1 MSAAFNFSTVR
12 PAKAITAGLFASM
25 LAGTA
30 HASISDNE
38 IRIGYLDDLSGP
50 YSDLAGPG
58 GLEAIRMAIEDFGG
72 KVGNHKIELF
82 FADHKNNADLGANIS
97 REWIDQRNVDLIA
110 GLNASPVAI
119 AVTRLVEE
127 KNRFA
132 IVSTAAAASLTNE
145 YCTPNHLHYVYDTYS
160 VSNGAAKAIVASGGD
175 SWYLLSA
182 DYAFGHAMEEQVSKA
197 VAESG
202 GKIIGKANHPFQ
214 TSDFSSYILQA
225 QASGAK
231 VIGLASAGSDLVNAI
246 STANQFGLAQS
257 GQTLASLMVFITDI
271 KAIGLPTAQ
280 GTQFVSGWYWDMN
293 DESRAWAN
301 RYFERTQRM
310 PTMVQAGM
318 YSSTYQYLKA
328 VEATDS
334 DDPQAVREHMMK
346 TPINDMFTRNGRV
359 RVDGRM
365 VHDMYLAQVK
375 TPEESKGDWDLFKIL
390 STIPADEAFLPLSQ
404 SKCKLVKADQT
415 VASALRP

>member
-1 MSAAFNFSTVR
+1 MSASTR
-12 PAKAITAGLFASM
+12 FTASRLSKALATGLFAGLIAS
-25 LAGTA
+25 TA
-30 HASISDNE
+30 QANVSDDE
-38 IRIGYLDDLSGP
+38 IRIGYMDDLSGP

-58 GLEAIRMAIEDFGG
+58 GLEAIRMAVEDFDGQ
-72 KVGNHKIELF
+72 VGDKKIVLF
-82 FADHKNNADLGANIS
+82 EADHKNNADLGANTA
-97 REWIDQRNVDLIA
+97 REWIDRRNVDLIA
-110 GLNASPVAI
+110 GLNSSAVAI

-145 YCTPNHLHYVYDTYS
+145 YCTPNHIHYVYDTYS
-160 VSNGAAKAIVASGGD
+160 VSNGAAKAIVANGGD

-182 DYAFGHAMEEQVSKA
+182 DYAFGHAMEEQVAKA

-202 GKIIGKANHPFQ
+202 GKIIGKARHPFP
-214 TSDFSSYILQA
+214 TSDFSSYMLQA

-231 VIGLASAGSDLVNAI
+231 IIGLASAGSDLVNAI
-246 STANQFGLAQS
+246 STANQFGLVDA
-257 GQTLASLMVFITDI
+257 GQTMASLMVFITDI

-293 DESRAWAN
+293 DESRAWAT
-301 RYFERTQRM
+301 RYFERTKRM

-318 YSSTYQYLKA
+318 YSSTHQYLKA
-328 VEATDS
+328 VEATGS
-334 DDPQAVREHMMK
+334 DDPQVIREYMIK
-346 TPINDMFTRNGRV
+346 TPINDMFTQNGRV

-375 TPEESKGDWDLFKIL
+375 KPEESKGEWDLFKIL
-390 STIPADEAFLPLSQ
+390 STIPADEAFLPLSESQ
-404 SKCKLVKADQT
+404 CKLVKN
-415 VASALRP
+415 

>member
-1 MSAAFNFSTVR
+1 MSKFHTSANSPLAATI
-12 PAKAITAGLFASM
+12 AAGLCASLLSGTA
-25 LAGTA
+25 LAG
-30 HASISDNE
+30 ISDDE
-38 IRIGYLDDLSGP
+38 IRIGYMDDLSGP

-58 GLEAIRMAIEDFGG
+58 GLEAIRMAVEDFNGQVDG
-72 KVGNHKIELF
+72 KKVVLF
-82 FADHKNNADLGANIS
+82 SADHKNSADLGAS
-97 REWIDQRNVDLIA
+97 TAREWIDRRNVDLIA

-145 YCTPNHLHYVYDTYS
+145 YCTPNHIHYVYDTYS
-160 VSNGAAKAIVASGGD
+160 VSNGAARSIVASGGD

-182 DYAFGHAMEEQVSKA
+182 DYAFGHAMEDQVSKA
-197 VAESG
+197 VEASG
-202 GKIIGKANHPFQ
+202 GKVLGKARHPFP
-214 TSDFSSYILQA
+214 SNDFSSYILQA

-231 VIGLASAGSDLVNAI
+231 VIGLASAGSDLVNAM
-246 STANQFGLAQS
+246 STATQFGVKEG
-257 GQTLASLMVFITDI
+257 GQNVASLMVFISEI

-293 DESRAWAN
+293 DESRAWAK
-301 RYFERTQRM
+301 RFHERTQRM

-318 YSSTYQYLKA
+318 YSSTFQYLKA
-328 VEATDS
+328 VEATGS
-334 DDPQAVREHMMK
+334 DDPQVVREHMMK
-346 TPINDMFTRNGRV
+346 TPINDMFTKNGRV

-375 TPEESKGDWDLFKIL
+375 TPEESKGEWDLFKIL
-390 STIPADEAFLPLSQ
+390 DTIPADEAFLPLAQ
-404 SKCKLVKADQT
+404 SKCKLVAKN
-415 VASALRP
+415 

>member
-1 MSAAFNFSTVR
+1 MSVAFNFTTAR
-12 PAKAITAGLFASM
+12 LAKAITSVLCAGLFAS
-25 LAGTA
+25 TA
-30 HASISDNE
+30 HASISDQE

-58 GLEAIRMAIEDFGG
+58 GLEAIRMAVEDFDG
-72 KVGNHKIELF
+72 KVGDKNIVLF
-82 FADHKNNADLGANIS
+82 SADHKNNADLGANTA
-97 REWIDQRNVDLIA
+97 REWIDRRNVDLIA
-110 GLNASPVAI
+110 GLNSSSVAI

-197 VAESG
+197 VGESG
-202 GKIIGKANHPFQ
+202 GTIIDKARHPFQ

-231 VIGLASAGSDLVNAI
+231 IIGLASAGSDLVNAI
-246 STANQFGLAQS
+246 STANQFGLVEA

-293 DESRAWAN
+293 DESRAWAK

-328 VEATDS
+328 IEASGS
-334 DDPQAVREHMMK
+334 DDPQAVRAHMMK
-346 TPINDMFTRNGRV
+346 TPINDMFTQNGRV

-390 STIPADEAFLPLSQ
+390 STIPADEAFLPLAQSQ
-404 SKCKLVKADQT
+404 CKLVKN
-415 VASALRP
+415 

>member
-1 MSAAFNFSTVR
+1 MSASTR
-12 PAKAITAGLFASM
+12 FTASRLSQTLATGLLAGLMAS
-25 LAGTA
+25 TA
-30 HASISDNE
+30 QANVSDDE
-38 IRIGYLDDLSGP
+38 IRIGYMDDLSGP

-58 GLEAIRMAIEDFGG
+58 GLEAIRMAVEDFGG
-72 KVGNHKIELF
+72 QVGDKKIVLF
-82 FADHKNNADLGANIS
+82 EADHKNNADLGANTA
-97 REWIDQRNVDLIA
+97 REWIDRRNVDLIA
-110 GLNASPVAI
+110 GLNSSAVAI

-145 YCTPNHLHYVYDTYS
+145 YCTPNHIHYVYDTYS
-160 VSNGAAKAIVASGGD
+160 VSNGAAKAIVANGGD

-197 VAESG
+197 VAASG
-202 GKIIGKANHPFQ
+202 GKILGKARHPFP
-214 TSDFSSYILQA
+214 TSDFSSYMLQA

-231 VIGLASAGSDLVNAI
+231 IIGLASAGSDLVNAI
-246 STANQFGLAQS
+246 STANQFGLVDA
-257 GQTLASLMVFITDI
+257 GQTMASLMVFITDI

-328 VEATDS
+328 VEATGS
-334 DDPQAVREHMMK
+334 DDPQVIREQMMK
-346 TPINDMFTRNGRV
+346 TPINDMFTQNGRV

-365 VHDMYLAQVK
+365 VHGMYLAQVK
-375 TPEESKGDWDLFKIL
+375 KPEESKGEWDLFKIL
-390 STIPADEAFLPLSQ
+390 STIPADEAFLPLSESQ
-404 SKCKLVKADQT
+404 CKLVKN
-415 VASALRP
+415 

>member
-1 MSAAFNFSTVR
+1 MSVPFRFSTSSI
-12 PAKAITAGLFASM
+12 AKAVAAGLCAGL

-30 HASISDNE
+30 QASISDDE

-58 GLEAIRMAIEDFGG
+58 GLEAIRMAVEDFDG
-72 KVGNHKIELF
+72 KVGDKKIVLF
-82 FADHKNNADLGANIS
+82 SADHKNNADLGTNTA
-97 REWIDQRNVDLIA
+97 REWIDRRNVDLIA

-119 AVTRLVEE
+119 TVSRLVEE

-145 YCTPNHLHYVYDTYS
+145 YCTPNHIHYVYDTYS
-160 VSNGAAKAIVASGGD
+160 VSNGAANAIVANGGD

-182 DYAFGHAMEEQVSKA
+182 DYAFGHAMEDQVSKA
-197 VAESG
+197 VEASG
-202 GKIIGKANHPFQ
+202 GQVIGKARHPFP

-246 STANQFGLAQS
+246 STANQFGLTEA
-257 GQTLASLMVFITDI
+257 GQTMASLMVFITDI

-293 DESRAWAN
+293 DASRAWAK
-301 RYFERTQRM
+301 RYYERTQRM

-328 VEATDS
+328 VEATGS
-334 DDPQAVREHMMK
+334 DDPQGIREHMMK
-346 TPINDMFTRNGRV
+346 TPINDMFTQNGRV
-359 RVDGRM
+359 RADGRM

-390 STIPADEAFLPLSQ
+390 STIPADEAFLPLEQ
-404 SKCKLVKADQT
+404 SKCKLVAKN
-415 VASALRP
+415 

>member
-1 MSAAFNFSTVR
+1 MSVPFSFSTSR
-12 PAKAITAGLFASM
+12 IAKAIATGLCTGL

-30 HASISDNE
+30 QASISDDE

-58 GLEAIRMAIEDFGG
+58 GLEAIRMAVEDFDS
-72 KVGNHKIELF
+72 KVGDKKIVLF
-82 FADHKNNADLGANIS
+82 SADHKNNADLGANTA
-97 REWIDQRNVDLIA
+97 REWLDRRGVDLIA
-110 GLNASPVAI
+110 GLNSSAVAI
-119 AVTRLVEE
+119 TVSRLVEE

-160 VSNGAAKAIVASGGD
+160 VSNGAANAIVANGGD

-197 VAESG
+197 VAASG
-202 GKIIGKANHPFQ
+202 GKVIGKARHPFP

-246 STANQFGLAQS
+246 STANQFGLVDA
-257 GQTLASLMVFITDI
+257 GQTMASLMVFITDI

-293 DESRAWAN
+293 DASRAWAK
-301 RYFERTQRM
+301 RYYERTKRM

-328 VEATDS
+328 VEATGS
-334 DDPQAVREHMMK
+334 DDPQGIREHMMK
-346 TPINDMFTRNGRV
+346 TPINDMFTQNGRV
-359 RVDGRM
+359 RADGRM

-375 TPEESKGDWDLFKIL
+375 TPEESKGEWDLFKIL
-390 STIPADEAFLPLSQ
+390 STIPADEAFLPLSE
-404 SKCKLVKADQT
+404 SKCKLVAKN
-415 VASALRP
+415 

>member
-1 MSAAFNFSTVR
+1 
-12 PAKAITAGLFASM
+12 
-25 LAGTA
+25 
-30 HASISDNE
+30 
-38 IRIGYLDDLSGP
+38 
-50 YSDLAGPG
+50 
-58 GLEAIRMAIEDFGG
+58 MAVEDFDG
-72 KVGNHKIELF
+72 KVGDKKIVLF
-82 FADHKNNADLGANIS
+82 SADHKNNADLGTNTA
-97 REWIDQRNVDLIA
+97 REWIDRRNVDLIA

-119 AVTRLVEE
+119 TVSRLVEE

-145 YCTPNHLHYVYDTYS
+145 YCTPNHIHYVYDTYS
-160 VSNGAAKAIVASGGD
+160 VSNGAANAIVANGGD

-182 DYAFGHAMEEQVSKA
+182 DYAFGHAMEDQVSKA
-197 VAESG
+197 VAASG
-202 GKIIGKANHPFQ
+202 GTIVGKARHPFP

-246 STANQFGLAQS
+246 STANQFGLTEA
-257 GQTLASLMVFITDI
+257 GQTMASLMVFLTDI

-293 DESRAWAN
+293 DASRAWAK
-301 RYFERTQRM
+301 RYYERTKRM

-328 VEATDS
+328 VEATGS
-334 DDPQAVREHMMK
+334 DDPQGIREHMMK
-346 TPINDMFTRNGRV
+346 TPINDMFTQNGRV
-359 RVDGRM
+359 RADGRM

-375 TPEESKGDWDLFKIL
+375 TPEESKGEWDLFKIL
-390 STIPADEAFLPLSQ
+390 STIPADEAFQPLSE
-404 SKCKLVKADQT
+404 SKCKLVAKN
-415 VASALRP
+415 

>member
-1 MSAAFNFSTVR
+1 MSASTR
-12 PAKAITAGLFASM
+12 FTASRLSQTLATGLLAGLMAS
-25 LAGTA
+25 TA
-30 HASISDNE
+30 QANVSDDE
-38 IRIGYLDDLSGP
+38 IRIGYMDDLSGP

-58 GLEAIRMAIEDFGG
+58 GLEAIRMAVEDFGG
-72 KVGNHKIELF
+72 QVGDKKIVLF
-82 FADHKNNADLGANIS
+82 EADHKNNADLGANTA
-97 REWIDQRNVDLIA
+97 REWIDRRNVDLIA
-110 GLNASPVAI
+110 GLNSSAVAI

-145 YCTPNHLHYVYDTYS
+145 YCTPNHIHYVYDTYS
-160 VSNGAAKAIVASGGD
+160 VSNGAAKAIVANGGD

-197 VAESG
+197 VAASG
-202 GKIIGKANHPFQ
+202 GKILGKARHPFP
-214 TSDFSSYILQA
+214 TSDFSSYMLQA

-231 VIGLASAGSDLVNAI
+231 IIGLASAGSDLVNAI
-246 STANQFGLAQS
+246 STANQFGLVDA
-257 GQTLASLMVFITDI
+257 GQTMASLMVFITDI

-328 VEATDS
+328 VEATGS
-334 DDPQAVREHMMK
+334 DDPQVIREQMMK
-346 TPINDMFTRNGRV
+346 TPINDMFTQNGRV

-375 TPEESKGDWDLFKIL
+375 KPEESKGEWDLFKIL
-390 STIPADEAFLPLSQ
+390 STIPADEAFLPLSESQ
-404 SKCKLVKADQT
+404 CKLVKN
-415 VASALRP
+415 

>member
-1 MSAAFNFSTVR
+1 MSVPFSFSTSR
-12 PAKAITAGLFASM
+12 IAKAIATGLCTGL

-30 HASISDNE
+30 QASISDDE

-58 GLEAIRMAIEDFGG
+58 GLEAIRMAVEDFDG
-72 KVGNHKIELF
+72 KVGDKKIVLF
-82 FADHKNNADLGANIS
+82 SADHKNNADLGTNTA
-97 REWIDQRNVDLIA
+97 REWIDRRNVDLIA

-119 AVTRLVEE
+119 TVTRLVEE

-132 IVSTAAAASLTNE
+132 IVSTAAASSLTNE
-145 YCTPNHLHYVYDTYS
+145 YCTPNHIHYVYDTYS
-160 VSNGAAKAIVASGGD
+160 VSNGAANAIVANGGD

-182 DYAFGHAMEEQVSKA
+182 DYAFGHAMEDQVSKA
-197 VAESG
+197 VAASG
-202 GKIIGKANHPFQ
+202 GTIVGKARHPFP

-246 STANQFGLAQS
+246 STANQFGLTEA
-257 GQTLASLMVFITDI
+257 GQTMASLMVFITDI

-293 DESRAWAN
+293 DASRAWAK
-301 RYFERTQRM
+301 RYYERTKRM

-328 VEATDS
+328 VEATGS
-334 DDPQAVREHMMK
+334 DDPQGIREHMMK
-346 TPINDMFTRNGRV
+346 TPINDMFTQNGRV

-375 TPEESKGDWDLFKIL
+375 TPEESKGEWDLFKIL
-390 STIPADEAFLPLSQ
+390 STIPADEAFQPLSE
-404 SKCKLVKADQT
+404 SKCKLVAKN
-415 VASALRP
+415 

>member
-1 MSAAFNFSTVR
+1 MSAVFKFCTSGLAKTVACGLVFCLMAST
-12 PAKAITAGLFASM
+12 AQASV
-25 LAGTA
+25 
-30 HASISDNE
+30 SDDQ

-58 GLEAIRMAIEDFGG
+58 GLEAVRMAVEDFNG
-72 KVGNHKIELF
+72 KVGDKKIVLF
-82 FADHKNNADLGANIS
+82 EADHKNNADLGANTA
-97 REWIDQRNVDLIA
+97 REWIDQRGVDLIA

-145 YCTPNHLHYVYDTYS
+145 YCTPNHIHYVYDTYS
-160 VSNGAAKAIVASGGD
+160 VSNGAAKAIVAKGGD

-197 VAESG
+197 VAASG
-202 GKIIGKANHPFQ
+202 GTVVGKARHPFQ
-214 TSDFSSYILQA
+214 SSDFSSYILQA

-231 VIGLASAGSDLVNAI
+231 IIGLASAGSDLVNAI
-246 STANQFGLAQS
+246 STANQFGLMEG
-257 GQTLASLMVFITDI
+257 GQTIASLMVFITDI

-301 RYFERTQRM
+301 RYYERVKRM
-310 PTMVQAGM
+310 PTMVQAGL
-318 YSSTYQYLKA
+318 YSSTTQYLKA
-328 VEATDS
+328 VAATGS
-334 DDPQAVREHMMK
+334 DDPAAVREYMLK
-346 TPINDMFTRNGRV
+346 TPINDMFAHNGRV

-375 TPEESKGDWDLFKIL
+375 TPQESKSDWDLFKIL
-390 STIPADEAFLPLSQ
+390 GTIPADEAYLPLSE
-404 SKCKLVKADQT
+404 SKCKLVKN
-415 VASALRP
+415 

>member
-1 MSAAFNFSTVR
+1 MSAAFNFSTAPMTR
-12 PAKAITAGLFASM
+12 TIITSLFAGL

-30 HASISDNE
+30 QASISDDE

-58 GLEAIRMAIEDFGG
+58 GLEAIRMAIEDVGG
-72 KVGNHKIELF
+72 NIGQQKIELF

-110 GLNASPVAI
+110 GLNSSPVAI

-127 KNRFA
+127 KHRFA

-175 SWYLLSA
+175 TWYLLSA
-182 DYAFGHAMEEQVSKA
+182 DYAFGHAMEAQVSKA
-197 VAESG
+197 VVENG

-231 VIGLASAGSDLVNAI
+231 IIGLASAGSDLVNAI
-246 STANQFGLAQS
+246 STAKQFGLMES

-280 GTQFVSGWYWDMN
+280 GTKFVSGWYWDMN

-301 RYFERTQRM
+301 RYFERTKRM

-328 VEATDS
+328 VEATGS
-334 DDPQAVREHMMK
+334 DDPQTVREYMMK
-346 TPINDMFTRNGRV
+346 TPINDMFTKNGRV

-375 TPEESKGDWDLFKIL
+375 TPEESRGEWDLFKIL

-404 SKCKLVKADQT
+404 SKCKLVKAEQK

>member
-1 MSAAFNFSTVR
+1 MSAAFNFSSVR
-12 PAKAITAGLFASM
+12 LAKAITAGLFASM
-25 LAGTA
+25 FAGTA

-160 VSNGAAKAIVASGGD
+160 VSNSAAKAIVASGGD

>member
-1 MSAAFNFSTVR
+1 MSAVFKFCTSGL
-12 PAKAITAGLFASM
+12 AKAVARGLVFCLMAS
-25 LAGTA
+25 TA
-30 HASISDNE
+30 HASISDDQ

-58 GLEAIRMAIEDFGG
+58 GLEAVRMAVEDFNA
-72 KVGNHKIELF
+72 KVGDKKIVLF
-82 FADHKNNADLGANIS
+82 EADHKNNADLGANTA
-97 REWIDQRNVDLIA
+97 REWIDQRGVDLIA

-145 YCTPNHLHYVYDTYS
+145 YCTPNHIHYVYDTYS
-160 VSNGAAKAIVASGGD
+160 VSNGAAKAIVTKGGD

-197 VAESG
+197 VAASG
-202 GKIIGKANHPFQ
+202 GTVVGKARHPFQ
-214 TSDFSSYILQA
+214 SSDFSSYILQA

-231 VIGLASAGSDLVNAI
+231 IIGLASAGSDLVNAI
-246 STANQFGLAQS
+246 STANQFGLMEG
-257 GQTLASLMVFITDI
+257 GQTIASLMVFITDI

-301 RYFERTQRM
+301 RYYERVKRM
-310 PTMVQAGM
+310 PTMVQAGL
-318 YSSTYQYLKA
+318 YSSTTQYLKA
-328 VEATDS
+328 VAATGS
-334 DDPQAVREHMMK
+334 DDPAVVREYMLK
-346 TPINDMFTRNGRV
+346 TPINDMFAHNGRV

-375 TPEESKGDWDLFKIL
+375 TPQESKSDWDLFKIL
-390 STIPADEAFLPLSQ
+390 GTIPADEAYLPLSE
-404 SKCKLVKADQT
+404 SKCKLVKN
-415 VASALRP
+415 

>member
-1 MSAAFNFSTVR
+1 MPVFTQFAVSR
-12 PAKAITAGLFASM
+12 LAKAIAGGLLAGLLSS
-25 LAGTA
+25 TA
-30 HASISDNE
+30 QATISDDE

-58 GLEAIRMAIEDFGG
+58 GLEAIRLAVEDFGG
-72 KVGNHKIELF
+72 KVGDKKIVLF
-82 FADHKNNADLGANIS
+82 HADHKNNADLGANTA
-97 REWIDQRNVDLIA
+97 REWIDRRNVDLIA

-119 AVTRLVEE
+119 AVSRLVEE
-127 KNRFA
+127 KKRFA

-145 YCTPNHLHYVYDTYS
+145 YCTPNHIHYVYDTYS
-160 VSNGAAKAIVASGGD
+160 VSNGAAKAIVANGGD

-197 VAESG
+197 VGESG
-202 GKIIGKANHPFQ
+202 GTIVGKARHPFP
-214 TSDFSSYILQA
+214 TGDFSSYILQA

-231 VIGLASAGSDLVNAI
+231 IIGLASAGSDLVNAI
-246 STANQFGLAQS
+246 STANQFGLVDA
-257 GQTLASLMVFITDI
+257 GQTMASLMVFITDI
-271 KAIGLPTAQ
+271 KAIGLSVAQ

-293 DESRAWAN
+293 DASRTWAN

-318 YSSTYQYLKA
+318 YSSTTQYLKA
-328 VEATDS
+328 IEATGS
-334 DDPQAVREHMMK
+334 DDPSVVREYLMK
-346 TPINDMFTRNGRV
+346 TPINDMFTQNGRV

-375 TPEESKGDWDLFKIL
+375 TPEESTGDWDLFKIL
-390 STIPADEAFLPLSQ
+390 STIPADEAFLPLSE
-404 SKCKLVKADQT
+404 SKCKLVQN
-415 VASALRP
+415 

>member
-1 MSAAFNFSTVR
+1 MSAAFKFCTSGL
-12 PAKAITAGLFASM
+12 AKAVARGLVFCLMASTA
-25 LAGTA
+25 LAG
-30 HASISDNE
+30 ISDDQ

-58 GLEAIRMAIEDFGG
+58 GLEAVRMAVEDFNA
-72 KVGNHKIELF
+72 KVGDKKIVLF
-82 FADHKNNADLGANIS
+82 EADHKNNADLGANTA
-97 REWIDQRNVDLIA
+97 REWIDQRGVDLIA

-145 YCTPNHLHYVYDTYS
+145 YCTPNHIHYVYDTYS
-160 VSNGAAKAIVASGGD
+160 VSNGAAKAIVAKGGD

-197 VAESG
+197 VAASG
-202 GKIIGKANHPFQ
+202 GTVVGKARHPFQ
-214 TSDFSSYILQA
+214 SSDFSSYVLQA

-231 VIGLASAGSDLVNAI
+231 IIGLASAGSDLVNAI
-246 STANQFGLAQS
+246 STANQFGLMEG
-257 GQTLASLMVFITDI
+257 GQTIASLMVFITDI

-301 RYFERTQRM
+301 RYYERVKRM
-310 PTMVQAGM
+310 PTMVQAGL
-318 YSSTYQYLKA
+318 YSSTTQYLKA
-328 VEATDS
+328 VAATGS
-334 DDPQAVREHMMK
+334 DDPAAVREYMLK
-346 TPINDMFTRNGRV
+346 TPINDMFAHNGHV

-375 TPEESKGDWDLFKIL
+375 TPQESKSDWDLFKIL
-390 STIPADEAFLPLSQ
+390 GTIPADEAYLPLSE
-404 SKCKLVKADQT
+404 SKCKLVKN
-415 VASALRP
+415 